1 MRRSSSLLAAVAVAA
16 LALAPSLADA
26 RAGRGGSFGSR
37 GDRTYQAPP
46 ATNTAP
52 STAQP
57 MQRSTTSQPAVG
69 APGAAQAAASRPG
82 FGGLG
87 AGLMGGLLGVGLG
100 GLLFGSGMF
109 GGMSGIIGLLGFALQ
124 AALIFFAVRWL
135 VRRFMGNRQPAMAGA
150 PGMFARN
157 VQGNPQGNSRM
168 LPGGGI
174 AQPAAAPGSSAPAAP
189 IAIVEADYQSF
200 DRLLQ
205 SVQAA
210 WTARDAGALR
220 AMSTPEMAGYFDEQ
234 LAAQSARGVRNE
246 VTDVKLEQGDLSEAW
261 REGNHEYATV
271 AMRFSMLDVTRDAD
285 GRVVEGDAANRA
297 MATELWT
304 FVRGSGR
311 PWTLSAIQ
319 QTR

>member
-1 MRRSSSLLAAVAVAA
+1 MRRSSSLLAAIAVAA
-16 LALAPSLADA
+16 LAFAPSLADA
-26 RAGRGGSFGSR
+26 RAGGGGSMGSR
-37 GDRTYQAPP
+37 GGRTFSAPSS
-46 ATNTAP
+46 TNTAP
-52 STAQP
+52 STASP
-57 MQRSTTSQPAVG
+57 MERTMTQRPAAG
-69 APGAAQAAASRPG
+69 APGAAQSAASRPG
-82 FGGLG
+82 FGGFG

-109 GGMSGIIGLLGFALQ
+109 GGMSGLIGLLGFALQ

-135 VRRFMGNRQPAMAGA
+135 VRRFMGNRQPALAGA

-157 VQGNPQGNSRM
+157 ADVPAQGSRM

-174 AQPAAAPGSSAPAAP
+174 AQPAATSSSSAAAAP
-189 IAIVEADYQSF
+189 VAVVEADYQSF
-200 DRLLQ
+200 DRLLH

-210 WTARDAGALR
+210 WTARDTGALR

-271 AMRFSMLDVTRDAD
+271 AMRFSMLDVTRDAA
-285 GRVVEGDAANRA
+285 GRVVEGDPDRRA

>member
-1 MRRSSSLLAAVAVAA
+1 MRRSSFLLAAIAVAA

-26 RAGRGGSFGSR
+26 RAGRGGSMGSR

-46 ATNTAP
+46 TTNTAP

-57 MQRSTTSQPAVG
+57 MERSMTQRPLAG
-69 APGAAQAAASRPG
+69 APGPSQAAASRPG
-82 FGGLG
+82 FGGFG

-109 GGMSGIIGLLGFALQ
+109 GGLSGLVGLLGFALQ

-135 VRRFMGNRQPAMAGA
+135 VRRFMGSRQPAMAGA
-150 PGMFARN
+150 PGMFARTA
-157 VQGNPQGNSRM
+157 QTPAQASGHM

-174 AQPAAAPGSSAPAAP
+174 AQPAAAAAVP
-189 IAIVEADYQSF
+189 VAIVEADYQSF
-200 DRLLQ
+200 DRLLKQ
-205 SVQAA
+205 VQAA
-210 WTARDAGALR
+210 WTAQDAGALR

-234 LAAQSARGVRNE
+234 LAAQTARGVRNE

-261 REGNHEYATV
+261 REGSYEYATV
-271 AMRFSMLDVTRDAD
+271 AMRFSMLDVTRDAA
-285 GRVVEGDAANRA
+285 GRVVEGDTVNRS

>member
-1 MRRSSSLLAAVAVAA
+1 MRRSSSLLAAIAVAT

-57 MQRSTTSQPAVG
+57 MQRSMTPQPAAG

-82 FGGLG
+82 FGGFG

-150 PGMFARN
+150 PGMFARTA
-157 VQGNPQGNSRM
+157 QNPAQGNSRM

-174 AQPAAAPGSSAPAAP
+174 AQPTAAP

-210 WTARDAGALR
+210 WTARDASALR

-261 REGNHEYATV
+261 REGSHEYATV
-271 AMRFSMLDVTRDAD
+271 AMRFSMIDVTRDDA
-285 GRVVEGDAANRA
+285 GRVVEGDPTNRT